1 MYSSECTF
9 FEGKRAYLYNGFIVL
24 IEERKRTMK
33 ESKIPPQIKLI
44 ALDMDGTLLNSKGDI
59 PEENRAAIKEA
70 KEKGIEVILST
81 GRSRLT
87 AGDHADSLELN
98 SYLITVN
105 GSEIFGPDG
114 ESILRAPVDSNVM
127 EWMWNL
133 SQTHK
138 TNFWATSCERVWMN
152 EMPENIHDHEWLKF
166 GFDISDDAI
175 RELIQKE
182 LQSKGNLEITN
193 SSLTNIE
200 VNALGINKAKGIL
213 KVTELLDISMENV
226 MAMGDSLNDI
236 AMIKESGWGVAM
248 GNAQDIVKETADAVT
263 GTNDEAGVAQA
274 IRKWAL

>member
-1 MYSSECTF
+1 MSQSNI
-9 FEGKRAYLYNGFIVL
+9 A
-24 IEERKRTMK
+24 
-33 ESKIPPQIKLI
+33 PQIKLI
-44 ALDMDGTLLNSKGDI
+44 ALDMDGTLLNSRGEI
-59 PEENRAAIKEA
+59 PEENRKAIREA

-114 ESILRAPVDSNVM
+114 ESISRTPVDSKIM

-133 SQTHK
+133 SQSHK
-138 TNFWATSCERVWMN
+138 TNFWATSCEQVWTN

-166 GFDISDDAI
+166 GFDISDDEI

-182 LQSKGNLEITN
+182 LQTKGDLEITN

-200 VNALGINKAKGIL
+200 VNALGINKARGIQ
-213 KVTELLDISMENV
+213 KVTELLGISMENV

-236 AMIKESGWGVAM
+236 AMIEESGWGVAM
-248 GNAQDIVKETADAVT
+248 GNAQDIVKETANAVT

-274 IRKWAL
+274 IRKWAF

>member
-1 MYSSECTF
+1 MSQSNI
-9 FEGKRAYLYNGFIVL
+9 A
-24 IEERKRTMK
+24 
-33 ESKIPPQIKLI
+33 PQIKLI
-44 ALDMDGTLLNSKGDI
+44 ALDMDGTLLNSRGEI
-59 PEENRAAIKEA
+59 PDENRKAIREA

-87 AGDHADSLELN
+87 AGDHSDSLELN

-114 ESILRAPVDSNVM
+114 ESISRTPVDSKIM

-133 SQTHK
+133 SQSHK
-138 TNFWATSCERVWMN
+138 TNFWATSCERVWTN

-166 GFDISDDAI
+166 GFDISDDEI
-175 RELIQKE
+175 RELIHKE
-182 LQSKGNLEITN
+182 LQTKGDLEITN

-200 VNALGINKAKGIL
+200 VNALGINKAKGIQ
-213 KVTELLDISMENV
+213 KVTELLGISMENV

-236 AMIKESGWGVAM
+236 AMIEESGWGVAM
-248 GNAQDIVKETADAVT
+248 GNAQGIVKETANAIT